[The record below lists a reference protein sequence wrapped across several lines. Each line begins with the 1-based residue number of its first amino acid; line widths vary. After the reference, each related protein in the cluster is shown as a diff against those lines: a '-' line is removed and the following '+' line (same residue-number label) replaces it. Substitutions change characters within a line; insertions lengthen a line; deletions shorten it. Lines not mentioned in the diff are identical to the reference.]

1 MLTNFSSIPEVK
13 HPNRSG
19 FDPDFRAR
27 EAAFHPPPMPGRSP
41 SCGIE
46 TRSRAIKTQF
56 FMIMEKH
63 GKLPPALILL
73 GILTVCRGN
82 AETTDTE
89 AAKAWAMVP
98 AILERITPPVFPQKN
113 FLITDYGAPEG
124 GIADCTKALV
134 AAISACVD
142 AGGGRVT
149 VPKGKFLSG
158 PIHLQ
163 SKVELH
169 LSEGSEIV
177 FSDRYEDYLPVV
189 PVRVGGI
196 DCFNY
201 SPLIYAKDCTDV
213 AVTGKGRLNGN
224 AGNWWKWKGRETTG
238 HFKMGAENTPVEKRV
253 FGTPEAAIR
262 PNFLVLMNCRNILL
276 EDFTI
281 GSGPNWTIH
290 PVYCENLTIRRVN
303 VDTDGPNNDG
313 IDPDSCKD
321 VLIENCTFS
330 TGDDCVVLK
339 SGYNEDGWRVGK
351 PTENVIMRHC
361 SSKHG
366 HGGLV
371 IGSEMSGGVRN
382 VFMHDCEFAGTDR
395 AIRIKSR
402 RDRGGVVERVYA
414 RDIKVRDMKEEV
426 VILNMDYSADKS
438 AASNHKAPVF
448 RDMCFER
455 IEADGSPVAFRITGL
470 DDSPISNIRF
480 RDMRISSDQGVLAK
494 SVQGLYFSGIRIN
507 HRKGPVFD
515 LENARN
521 ILIEG
526 ISAGAAP
533 KQFLK
538 LAGRNSADVRIVSSP
553 ATKDGVILGDDVSS
567 EAVIVK

>member
-1 MLTNFSSIPEVK
+1 
-13 HPNRSG
+13 
-19 FDPDFRAR
+19 
-27 EAAFHPPPMPGRSP
+27 
-41 SCGIE
+41 
-46 TRSRAIKTQF
+46 
-56 FMIMEKH
+56 MIIEKH
-63 GKLPPALILL
+63 CKLLSSLVLL
-73 GILTVCRGN
+73 GILSSGRGA
-82 AETTDTE
+82 AETNDAE
-89 AAKAWAMVP
+89 AMKAWAAMP
-98 AILERITPPVFPQKN
+98 AILERITPPVFPKKD
-113 FLITDYGAPEG
+113 FRITDHGAREG
-124 GIADCTKALV
+124 GATDCTKAFASAIRGC
-134 AAISACVD
+134 AA
-142 AGGGRVT
+142 AGGGRVV
-149 VPKGKFLSG
+149 VPKGKFLTG

-201 SPLIYAKDCTDV
+201 SPLIYAKDCKDV

-224 AGNWWKWKGRETTG
+224 AANWWKWKGSETTG
-238 HFKMGAENTPVEKRV
+238 HFKMGALNMPVEKRV

-321 VLIENCTFS
+321 VLIEHCTFS

-414 RDIKVRDMKEEV
+414 RDIKVRGMQEEV
-426 VILNMDYSADKS
+426 IILNMDYSADKS
-438 AASNHKAPVF
+438 AASNQRAPVF

-455 IEADGSPVAFRITGL
+455 IEADGAPVAISITGL
-470 DDSPISNIRF
+470 EDSPISNIRF
-480 RDMRISSDQGVLAK
+480 RDMRISSTQGVLAT
-494 SVQGLYFSGIRIN
+494 SVQGLSFTNLRLN
-507 HRKGPVFD
+507 HRKGPLFE
-515 LENARN
+515 LEDARD
-521 ILIEG
+521 ILIDR
-526 ISAGAAP
+526 ISAETTP
-533 KQFLK
+533 KDFLK
-538 LAGRNSADVRIVSSP
+538 LGGRNSERVRILSS
-553 ATKDGVILGDDVSS
+553 AASKDGITLGEGVSA
-567 EAVIVK
+567 EAVVLK